1 MIGIGWRG
9 QIFFC
14 DFWIFGV
21 FLVYFWCIFGIFE
34 YATKIDLYLETGV
47 PKKKMI
53 LMLGAGWWVPKN
65 RKIKKSLGTRLDQH
79 KRS

>member
-1 MIGIGWRG
+1 MVIGIGWRG

-47 PKKKMI
+47 PKKKNDSNVS
-53 LMLGAGWWVPKN
+53 GWLVGVKKSKN
-65 RKIKKSLGTRLDQH
+65 RKIARNLFPSI
-79 KRS
+79 